1 MPWGSMWMV
10 MPWRWLSRKSSSR
23 RNLVAHIC
31 RQSRQYTDTSS
42 SRDCTRNKQHDA
54 DGQQHLVNEYLGVLH
69 PVNRYQ
75 EHLVNKYLGA
85 LCPVNHDQQHHT
97 LQQWWPY
104 TTAMMAIHYSNDET
118 LQAKSITPHSAKHKG
133 QHASHSQSLHCGK
146 TQVEWQNPLV
156 IVKYYTYGPNTSKTD
171 KHYTYG
177 KHNQNG

>member
-69 PVNRYQ
+69 PVNHYQ
-75 EHLVNKYLGA
+75 EHLEIS
-85 LCPVNHDQQHHT
+85 T
-97 LQQWWPY
+97 LVLYAQSTMTNNTQTPQ
-104 TTAMMAIHYSNDET
+104 TLVMAIHYSNDEM
-118 LQAKSITPHSAKHKG
+118 LQAKSITPHSAKHKR
-133 QHASHSQSLHCGK
+133 QNASHSQSLHCGK
-146 TQVEWQNPLV
+146 TQVECQNPLV
-156 IVKYYTYGPNTSKTD
+156 IVKYYTYSPNTSKTA
-171 KHYTYG
+171 KHCTYG
-177 KHNQNG
+177 RHNQNS

>member
-85 LCPVNHDQQHHT
+85 LCPVNHDQQHPDSPNTSDGHS

-104 TTAMMAIHYSNDET
+104 TTAMMAIHYSNDGHS
-118 LQAKSITPHSAKHKG
+118 LQQWWPYTTAMMKRFR
-133 QHASHSQSLHCGK
+133 QSQSLHI
-146 TQVEWQNPLV
+146 Q
-156 IVKYYTYGPNTSKTD
+156 PNTKAKMLVTVN
-171 KHYTYG
+171 HYTVAKRKWNG
-177 KHNQNG
+177 KILLS